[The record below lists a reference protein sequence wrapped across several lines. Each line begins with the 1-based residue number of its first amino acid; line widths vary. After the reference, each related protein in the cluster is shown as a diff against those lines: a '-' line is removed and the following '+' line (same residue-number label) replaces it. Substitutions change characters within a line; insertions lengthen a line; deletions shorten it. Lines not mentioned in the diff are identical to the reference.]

1 MGNALMAYYTVPVFE
16 NYTLITLKKKKNKKD
31 LGFHR
36 YSSSFIISVLSVITI
51 CLASPFYVHLGCVF
65 PKPNIFVFMAFCIW
79 LFFRD
84 RY

>member
-1 MGNALMAYYTVPVFE
+1 MAYYTVPVFE

-51 CLASPFYVHLGCVF
+51 CLASPFYVHLGCAQIKMTAQIHQTF
-65 PKPNIFVFMAFCIW
+65 W
-79 LFFRD
+79 
-84 RY
+84 